1 MRNRKLSNAIY
12 SSPGQE
18 RGVVLIVGLVMVLL
32 MTIVGLA
39 AIRGTGLQENMAGN
53 MRDRNIAFQTA
64 ESALRE
70 GEAVV
75 SPEVYSAKL
84 PTFNCAKGAGVCLDL
99 SVAPEKSVIYMTEAE
114 WDEAAKISVMD
125 IKDVAEKPSYLLEE
139 LEVDMGASAAAEG
152 SAIDVGGMMTTGDAT
167 PYRVTA
173 KGYGLSQDAEAIV
186 QSAYKRRFK

>member
-1 MRNRKLSNAIY
+1 MSNEKLLNTNY
-12 SSPGQE
+12 RSPTTQ

-75 SPEVYSAKL
+75 SPGAIL
-84 PTFNCAKGAGVCLDL
+84 PTFDCAKGAGACLDL
-99 SVAPEKSVIYMTEAE
+99 SAVPEKSVIYMTEAE
-114 WDEAAKISVMD
+114 WDEAAKISAMD
-125 IKDVAEKPSYLLEE
+125 MDVAEKPSYLLEE
-139 LEVDMGASAAAEG
+139 LEVDIGASAAVEG